1 MKKILAV
8 IICFAVM
15 FSLNFVS
22 AEKYV
27 KVPNVVGAE
36 YDEAKEVIE
45 AAGLVVQTTYKRDSS
60 KAVGVVLSQTPSSGK
75 RVVGTTV
82 NIVVNGN
89 GLVNHPVDPNGG
101 NDVITGVTGLTDK
114 IWATAITIV
123 QTLAIGCVVFA
134 GVRYMY
140 ASADKKA
147 DIKKGMMYLA
157 IGAIFVFATT
167 TVMKFIY
174 NAGSSLL

>member
-1 MKKILAV
+1 MKKMAKIFGVILCV
-8 IICFAVM
+8 GIMLSFSYVFA
-15 FSLNFVS
+15 
-22 AEKYV
+22 
-27 KVPNVVGAE
+27 
-36 YDEAKEVIE
+36 AKDY
-45 AAGLVVQTTYKRDSS
+45 TK
-60 KAVGVVLSQTPSSGK
+60 
-75 RVVGTTV
+75 
-82 NIVVNGN
+82 
-89 GLVNHPVDPNGG
+89 PVDPNDGNNG
-101 NDVITGVTGLTDK
+101 NDVITGVTGLTNK

-123 QTLAIGCVVFA
+123 QVLAVGCVVFA

-157 IGAIFVFATT
+157 IGSIFVFATT

>member
-1 MKKILAV
+1 MKKMAKVFGVIL
-8 IICFAVM
+8 C
-15 FSLNFVS
+15 
-22 AEKYV
+22 
-27 KVPNVVGAE
+27 
-36 YDEAKEVIE
+36 
-45 AAGLVVQTTYKRDSS
+45 
-60 KAVGVVLSQTPSSGK
+60 VGVMLSFSYVFAAKDYTK
-75 RVVGTTV
+75 
-82 NIVVNGN
+82 
-89 GLVNHPVDPNGG
+89 PVDPNAG